1 MFGVSDL
8 GGWVE
13 IFIISSE
20 EEYKMNIRFGLE
32 HADKFQK
39 KMALLAGY
47 SGVHMSSQL
56 PREAQMRG
64 LWSRSVHA

>member
-1 MFGVSDL
+1 
-8 GGWVE
+8 
-13 IFIISSE
+13 
-20 EEYKMNIRFGLE
+20 MNIRFGLE